1 MKLGILDS
9 GRSAALCRSDLVGFL
24 SRPRWAFVPSPA
36 DRQTGGSRAYNS
48 SGSHSPEDQF
58 VEEATPSGAGR
69 VDLSCGDP
77 LPGAVS
83 GICCGFSHNIA
94 LIRQSSHE
102 RKPAV
107 YGDGHGRKRHVCNLD
122 DPGGGGGGDHLR
134 LRTVFGSGSRG
145 RLSRHRHQQ
154 RGSNAERYRGRSLGR
169 IRPDRPV
176 KPRSMHGHASH
187 KWHSALYGRRNT
199 QRRFFQYPS

>member
-1 MKLGILDS
+1 MGILDS
-9 GRSAALCRSDLVGFL
+9 GRSAAFGRSDLVGFL
-24 SRPRWAFVPSPA
+24 SRPRWALVPSPA

-48 SGSHSPEDQF
+48 SGGHSPEDQF

-69 VDLSCGDP
+69 VDLSYGDS

-83 GICCGFSHNIA
+83 GICCGFSHDIA

-102 RKPAV
+102 WKPAV
-107 YGDGHGRKRHVCNLD
+107 YGDGYGRKRHVCKLD
-122 DPGGGGGGDHLR
+122 DPGGGGGGGNLQ

-145 RLSRHRHQQ
+145 GLSRYRQKQ
-154 RGSNAERYRGRSLGR
+154 RGSNAERYRSRSLTR
-169 IRPDRPV
+169 IRPHRPV

-187 KWHSALYGRRNT
+187 KWHSTLYGRRNT
-199 QRRFFQYPS
+199 QCRFLQYPS